1 MLAPLGQHFISGSR
15 LLLRTA
21 DPSKAVIVDAKV
33 AAISA
38 TTNVRYQTTTN
49 GSGEY
54 YLANLTP
61 GPYRLEIE
69 KPGFKKLIKPDV
81 ILHVQDVLDIDIEM
95 AVGSASD
102 SITVEAG
109 APP

>member
-1 MLAPLGQHFISGSR
+1 VLAPLGQHFISGSR

-54 YLANLTP
+54 YL
-61 GPYRLEIE
+61 
-69 KPGFKKLIKPDV
+69 V
-81 ILHVQDVLDIDIEM
+81 
-95 AVGSASD
+95 
-102 SITVEAG
+102 
-109 APP
+109 